1 MAKLV
6 IQNQGMT
13 GRACE
18 LHTDRT
24 TIGRVEDNTFQI
36 ADPSVSS
43 HHCEVHLRGSDIF
56 IRDLNSTNGS
66 FINNEK
72 ITEKILKLGEILRLG
87 QVELKLE
94 PDGAPSI
101 GTSPTSGGTS
111 GTSSAPVGSTPAP
124 VPPPPAKKQVD
135 ATMLMPRGVSLEE
148 LETGTRKT
156 GFDKTFSKKTNKVNR
171 WFIIG
176 GIVFA
181 IVIVGLLIYVFSQVT
196 PSK

>member
-24 TIGRVEDNTFQI
+24 TIGRVEDNTFHI

-43 HHCEVHLRGSDIF
+43 HHCEVQLRGSDIV

-66 FINNEK
+66 FINGNK
-72 ITEKILKLGEILRLG
+72 IEESVLKPGQILRLG

-94 PDGAPSI
+94 VEGVTAAAPAPGSAPS
-101 GTSPTSGGTS
+101 
-111 GTSSAPVGSTPAP
+111 A
-124 VPPPPAKKQVD
+124 PAKKQVD
-135 ATMLMPRGVSLEE
+135 ATMLIPRGVSLDQ
-148 LETGTRKT
+148 LEQGGARTS
-156 GFDKTFSKKTNKVNR
+156 GFDTNASFSKKTNKVNKV
-171 WFIIG
+171 FIIG
-176 GIVFA
+176 GIVVA
-181 IVIVGLLIYVFSQVT
+181 VVIIGLLIFAL
-196 PSK
+196 SKVNPAK

>member
-18 LHTDRT
+18 LQTDRT

-43 HHCEVHLRGSDIF
+43 HHCEVHLRGSDIL

-72 ITEKILKLGEILRLG
+72 ITELVLKPGQILRLG
-87 QVELKLE
+87 QVELKLVVE
-94 PDGAPSI
+94 GAVP
-101 GTSPTSGGTS
+101 GAKGGYVIITKAKKPPRERRGFAGS
-111 GTSSAPVGSTPAP
+111 GTVDPLKASKRQA
-124 VPPPPAKKQVD
+124 AKK
-135 ATMLMPRGVSLEE
+135 
-148 LETGTRKT
+148 K
-156 GFDKTFSKKTNKVNR
+156 
-171 WFIIG
+171 
-176 GIVFA
+176 
-181 IVIVGLLIYVFSQVT
+181 
-196 PSK
+196 

>member
-18 LHTDRT
+18 LNTDRT

-36 ADPSVSS
+36 ADASVSS
-43 HHCEVHLRGSDIF
+43 HHCEVHLRGSEVF

-66 FINNEK
+66 YINGEK
-72 ITEKILKLGEILRLG
+72 VTEQVLKPGQTLRLG

-94 PDGAPSI
+94 VEGMAAAS
-101 GTSPTSGGTS
+101 S
-111 GTSSAPVGSTPAP
+111 GTSATSATSATAAGAT
-124 VPPPPAKKQVD
+124 PPPVPAKKQVD
-135 ATMLMPRGVSLEE
+135 ATMLIPRGVSLEE
-148 LETGTRKT
+148 LETGARKT

-171 WFIIG
+171 WFLIA
-176 GIVFA
+176 GIVF
-181 IVIVGLLIYVFSQVT
+181 GLLILGLLYYVFAQVGHR
-196 PSK
+196 

>member
-24 TIGRVEDNTFQI
+24 TIGRVEDNTFHI

-43 HHCEVHLRGSDIF
+43 HHCEVQLRGSDIV

-66 FINNEK
+66 FINGNK
-72 ITEKILKLGEILRLG
+72 IEESVLKPGQILRLG

-94 PDGAPSI
+94 LEGSA
-101 GTSPTSGGTS
+101 TT
-111 GTSSAPVGSTPAP
+111 SAPTAPGSTPA
-124 VPPPPAKKQVD
+124 PAKKQVD
-135 ATMLMPRGVSLEE
+135 ATMLIPRGVSLDQ
-148 LETGTRKT
+148 LEKGGTRVG
-156 GFDKTFSKKTNKVNR
+156 GFDTNASFSKKTNKVNKF
-171 WFIIG
+171 FIIG
-176 GIVFA
+176 
-181 IVIVGLLIYVFSQVT
+181 VIVVAVVVIGLLIYALSQVN
-196 PSK
+196 PGK

>member
-6 IQNQGMT
+6 IQNQGMS

-24 TIGRVEDNTFQI
+24 TVGRVEDNTFQI

-43 HHCEVHLRGSDIF
+43 HHCEVHLRGNDIF

-72 ITEKILKLGEILRLG
+72 ITESVLKPGQTLRLG
-87 QVELKLE
+87 QVELRLE
-94 PDGAPSI
+94 TEGAP
-101 GTSPTSGGTS
+101 GA
-111 GTSSAPVGSTPAP
+111 APVAAPAPAGSTPAP
-124 VPPPPAKKQVD
+124 APAKKQVD
-135 ATMLMPRGVSLEE
+135 ATMLMPRGVSLED
-148 LETGTRKT
+148 LETGARVK

-171 WFIIG
+171 WFLIIG
-176 GIVFA
+176 IF
-181 IVIVGLLIYVFSQVT
+181 VGLVIIGLLYYAFSQA
-196 PSK
+196 SAK

>member
-43 HHCEVHLRGSDIF
+43 HHCEIHLRGSEIV

-66 FINNEK
+66 FINNDK
-72 ITEKILKLGEILRLG
+72 ITEQVLKPGQTLRLG

-94 PDGAPSI
+94 AEGAAAA
-101 GTSPTSGGTS
+101 SP
-111 GTSSAPVGSTPAP
+111 SAPAGF
-124 VPPPPAKKQVD
+124 PAKKQVD
-135 ATMLMPRGVSLEE
+135 ATMLIPRGVSLDQ
-148 LETGTRKT
+148 LEKGGGRPP
-156 GFDKTFSKKTNKVNR
+156 GFDTNTSFSKKSNKVNKY
-171 WFIIG
+171 FIII
-176 GIVFA
+176 GIVVA
-181 IVIVGLLIYVFSQVT
+181 VVIAGLLYYALSQVS
-196 PSK
+196 PAK

>member
-24 TIGRVEDNTFQI
+24 TIGRVEDNTFHI

-66 FINNEK
+66 FIDGNK
-72 ITEKILKLGEILRLG
+72 IEESILKPGQTLRLG
-87 QVELKLE
+87 QVELKLDV
-94 PDGAPSI
+94 PGTAVTAP
-101 GTSPTSGGTS
+101 
-111 GTSSAPVGSTPAP
+111 APGSTPAP
-124 VPPPPAKKQVD
+124 AAPAKKQVD
-135 ATMLMPRGVSLEE
+135 ATMLIPRGVSLDQ
-148 LETGTRKT
+148 LEQGGIRPT
-156 GFDKTFSKKTNKVNR
+156 GFDTNASFSKKTNKVNKV
-171 WFIIG
+171 FIIG
-176 GIVFA
+176 GIVVA
-181 IVIVGLLIYVFSQVT
+181 VVIVALLVFAL
-196 PSK
+196 SKVNPGK